1 MKWLQNAKQNVN
13 NNQKSTEHEPKW
25 GSQHDKAIEC
35 GFFTIQNKKK
45 KSDALLFE
53 FDVKVLADVV
63 HTHTANTNCCSC
75 HSLSE

>member
-1 MKWLQNAKQNVN
+1 MTKQLSAVSLQFK
-13 NNQKSTEHEPKW
+13 T
-25 GSQHDKAIEC
+25 
-35 GFFTIQNKKK
+35 KKK

-53 FDVKVLADVV
+53 FDVKVLAGVV